1 MRLWGIG
8 KMLTRQAEQEN
19 QSEMLQAE
27 GKKFKLASDGGYIVA
42 LKYALFCLFAFYNA
56 RLFLT
61 TVPGWEA
68 YMTAAFALLGEATAL
83 YCFNNYTRS
92 TGNHGDIRPGAVHL
106 QLHARNHQ
114 LFPNGARGDVGA
126 DSFLL

>member
-1 MRLWGIG
+1 
-8 KMLTRQAEQEN
+8 MLTRQAEQEN
-19 QSEMLQAE
+19 QSEALQAE
-27 GKKFKLASDGGYIVA
+27 GQKFKLASDGGYIVA

-68 YMTAAFALLGEATAL
+68 YLTACFALLGEATAL

-92 TGNHGDIRPGAVHL
+92 TGNHQKALGVFALVL
-106 QLHARNHQ
+106 FVFSFTHATI
-114 LFPNGARGDVGA
+114 
-126 DSFLL
+126 SFF